1 MILVSSLWLV
11 EFQYGPQSTKLKWK
25 QKQTSCVQSFH
36 KIMDFNLE
44 SAPLTFYA
52 EPILPYTQLRAPQGP
67 VKYERAP
74 HLCQPS
80 HTLHKVH
87 WRQTRNEAQYKCPAE
102 LEKQHKSELWGPQS
116 DMLSFQSLLSNFPH
130 STWSVGVPQSYLQ
143 IIIIP
148 FRLCTWSICWQGTGY
163 GVC

>member
-1 MILVSSLWLV
+1 MILVSRLWLV

-36 KIMDFNLE
+36 KIMDSNLE

-116 DMLSFQSLLSNFPH
+116 DMLVFSVPPLKLSTFHMVGWGVVLLAQHSL
-130 STWSVGVPQSYLQ
+130 W
-143 IIIIP
+143 
-148 FRLCTWSICWQGTGY
+148 LCGLPATKLLTDYYYSL
-163 GVC
+163 

>member
-1 MILVSSLWLV
+1 
-11 EFQYGPQSTKLKWK
+11 
-25 QKQTSCVQSFH
+25 
-36 KIMDFNLE
+36 MDFNLE

-116 DMLSFQSLLSNFPH
+116 HMLVFSVPPLKLSTFHMVGWCVVLLAQHSLWLFMACQ
-130 STWSVGVPQSYLQ
+130 PQSYLQ